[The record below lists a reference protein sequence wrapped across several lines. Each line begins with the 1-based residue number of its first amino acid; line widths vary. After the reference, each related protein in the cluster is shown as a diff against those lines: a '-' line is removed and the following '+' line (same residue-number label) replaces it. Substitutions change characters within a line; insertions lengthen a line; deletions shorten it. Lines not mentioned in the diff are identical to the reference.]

1 MLGGGIHFTASS
13 KSENYY
19 LLANIVDG
27 DNGIEREVISRAK
40 ILVYPVYMRQKN
52 SSHTKPF
59 AVLLVGQLYTVRLL
73 HSLSLIY
80 THLLKSFNASACSV
94 HGCIVAI
101 FFYLRESGLT
111 YCSFSVFIPFSF
123 CSCVSRFL

>member
-101 FFYLRESGLT
+101 FF
-111 YCSFSVFIPFSF
+111 I
-123 CSCVSRFL
+123 